1 MITLYQ
7 FPISHYCEK
16 VRWALDYKDLEHKK
30 VNLLPGLHIKTTKKL
45 AKYSS
50 VPVLTDGE
58 VVLQNSSKII
68 TYLDENYPEK
78 SLTPSDE
85 IIRLEALDFE
95 KFVDAEIGVHVR
107 VCCYHILLEHP
118 EIVIPFFAHK
128 GPWYGS
134 VLMKLGFSKLKVKM
148 RKMMNINAASFAESK
163 AILNNGVDKIY
174 RHLQNNDFLAGKAFS
189 RADLAAASLLAPLV
203 MPDGYGLNW
212 PKKIPPDLQDLMD
225 EFKDRT
231 LWVKEIYRNYRMF
244 DDAFL

>member
-16 VRWALDYKDLEHKK
+16 IRWALDYKGLEHKTI
-30 VNLLPGLHIKTTKKL
+30 NLLPGLHIKTTTKL
-45 AKYSS
+45 AKHSS
-50 VPVLTDGE
+50 VPVLTDSE

-68 TYLDENYPEK
+68 TYLDETYPEK
-78 SLTPSDE
+78 SLTPADE
-85 IIRLEALDFE
+85 IIQLEALEWE

-118 EIVIPFFAHK
+118 ETVIPFFAHK

-134 VLMKLGFSKLKVKM
+134 LLMKLGFSKLKVKM

-163 AILNNGVDKIY
+163 TILNTAVDKIY
-174 RHLQNNDFLAGKAFS
+174 QHLQNNDFLAGSTFS

-212 PKKIPPDLQDLMD
+212 PKKIPADLQALMD

-231 LWVKEIYRNYRMF
+231 VWVDEIYKKYRTGNF
-244 DDAFL
+244 